1 MPGRVH
7 KFGMLF
13 GALVLAATSGVT
25 QAVAS
30 SENVFYTFE
39 RDNDGAGDGAVP
51 FAGLIADKDGNL
63 YGATLGGGSAGEG
76 TVFKLASDRTETIL
90 HSFQGGDD
98 GYLPEGGLIADAAG
112 NLYGTTAAGGIEH
125 NKGTVFRIAPDGTET
140 VLYRFTGG
148 SDGGNPMG
156 TLISDGD
163 GNLYGTTYTGGAKR
177 KGVVF
182 MLTPGGI
189 ETVLH
194 SFGSGKDG
202 AAPQGGLIADGQGNF
217 YGTTAKGGD
226 ADAGTVFKLAADGTE
241 SVLHSFGAEGD
252 GGGPAGELLADR
264 RGNLYGT
271 TQFGGAENHHCKTGI
286 GCGTVFKITPAGSE
300 SVLYAFVGGQD
311 GRQPSSRLIADKHNN
326 LYGTTL
332 YGGAKNQGT
341 AFKLA
346 PNGTETVL
354 YSFVGKT
361 DGRYPSGPLLA
372 DAKFEHLYGETSDGG
387 DKQGVVYVIAP

>member
-76 TVFKLASDRTETIL
+76 TVFKLAPDRTETIL
-90 HSFQGGDD
+90 RSFQGGDD

-163 GNLYGTTYTGGAKR
+163 RNLYGTTYTGGAKR

-202 AAPQGGLIADGQGNF
+202 AAPQSGLIADGQGNF

-252 GGGPAGELLADR
+252 GGAPAGELLADR

-354 YSFVGKT
+354 YSFIGKT

-372 DAKFEHLYGETSDGG
+372 DEKFKHLYGETSDGG